1 MNNVSRHIS
10 TLIAAAASLSAA
22 AAEPMMPT
30 DSLTAATVEHAS
42 PISAL
47 RSDVFANPAMQ
58 SIRFASSLNTLYAA
72 FQHSD
77 ASQPVRLEDG
87 DQSNL
92 GLGRIDAYLHR
103 GNATIW
109 GTAEYR
115 NGKYKNIQFC
125 ETSDYEIVA
134 PYFVADT
141 VGGDTD
147 SEYYHFLGGFSYP
160 VGRFNIGAEGE
171 YTARLEYRTRDP
183 RPKNLTGDLKA
194 KVGTSLQLDNKNL
207 LGIAATARKY
217 KQTNEIELYN
227 EVSVPIIYH
236 LTGLSTD
243 YYRFRGQNT
252 DTYYKGYAWGGM
264 ITYSQNSDLGTIP
277 LASGWFAA
285 AAYDYMHIEKI
296 ISDLNQLPMAETA
309 TYSQSASIGYSQDN
323 SFGIALTQDWC
334 KRKGTENIFGSA
346 VDNIYPQISEAKQY
360 SLTKWS
366 IGLNAAFERKYGVKG
381 FAVSANAK
389 YSDFSESY
397 LEPARS
403 IEASAISANIKFNG
417 HITAGHVALL
427 GYLYAGYEWSIDSS
441 LTADDEALSST
452 LFTPVA
458 HYYNYLDDDRW
469 SAGGS
474 IEAGYNI
481 NNRIMPFLRF
491 SLSRLC
497 YTGSEYTTQIEIA
510 AGIRL

>member
-1 MNNVSRHIS
+1 MNNIYGYILAL
-10 TLIAAAASLSAA
+10 TAATTPSVVA
-22 AAEPMMPT
+22 AAEPMQPT
-30 DSLTAATVEHAS
+30 DSLAAASVEHNS
-42 PISAL
+42 PLIAL
-47 RSDVFANPAMQ
+47 RADVFSNPAMQ
-58 SIRFASSLNTLYAA
+58 SIHYSSSLNTLYAA

-87 DQSNL
+87 DRSNL
-92 GLGRIDAYLHR
+92 GIGRIDAYMHR

-109 GTAEYR
+109 GSAEYR

-125 ETSDYEIVA
+125 ETSDYAIVA
-134 PYFVADT
+134 PYVVADT
-141 VGGDTD
+141 VGGDTN

-194 KVGTSLQLDNKNL
+194 KVGASLHLDNKNL

-236 LTGLSTD
+236 LTGLGTD
-243 YYRFRGQNT
+243 YYRYRGQNT
-252 DTYYKGYAWGGM
+252 DTYYKGYAVGGM
-264 ITYSQNSDLGTIP
+264 MTFSQNSDRKLFPI
-277 LASGWFAA
+277 ASGWFAT

-309 TYSQSASIGYSQDN
+309 TYSQSTSVGYSWEN
-323 SFGIALTQDWC
+323 SFGIAFTQDWC

-346 VDNIYPQISEAKQY
+346 VDNIYPQISEAGQY
-360 SLTKWS
+360 SLTKWN
-366 IGLNAAFERKYGVKG
+366 IGLNAAFERNYRVNGYAISV
-381 FAVSANAK
+381 NAK
-389 YSDFSESY
+389 YSDYSESY
-397 LEPARS
+397 LEPTRS
-403 IEASAISANIKFNG
+403 IETSAISATIKLNG
-417 HITAGHVALL
+417 HTAVGHVSLF
-427 GYLYAGYEWSIDSS
+427 GYVYAGYEWSVDSS
-441 LTADDEALSST
+441 LSTDDEASTST

-458 HYYNYLDDDRW
+458 HYYNYLADDRW
-469 SAGGS
+469 NVGGS

-481 NNRIMPFLRF
+481 NNIMPFIRF
-491 SLSRLC
+491 SLSQLS
-497 YTGSEYTTQIEIA
+497 YTDSENTTLIEIA
-510 AGIRL
+510 AGIKL